1 MIAAPDNIASMT
13 PESLAFSLQFAAIN
27 ESSSLSFAFRDLA
40 ADVAKLSDN
49 RELLTQAMAWAMEA
63 IILFDN
69 FTNYETLA
77 EVLFKMG
84 YKKEALRQMEKALN
98 KMPAGNDAISKRIYD
113 KLSYIK
119 TNQ

>member
-1 MIAAPDNIASMT
+1 MAGQHADILFEEEKGVLQRDNNAFHEYLKNMIAAPDNIASMT

-84 YKKEALRQMEKALN
+84 YKKEAL
-98 KMPAGNDAISKRIYD
+98 
-113 KLSYIK
+113 
-119 TNQ
+119 